1 MDKLM
6 ERGGDMKRAEYL
18 KKKIEETGMSM
29 KAFAEKAGIPY
40 TTLYSILERGVGKA
54 SVDNVIKICKT
65 LGITVEEMENAVNDD
80 IQTIAAHH
88 DGEDWTEEE
97 LAEIERF
104 KAFLRARRKM
114 IQQEEQQEEKPE

>member
-1 MDKLM
+1 M

-104 KAFLRARRKM
+104 KEFLRMKRKLKEK
-114 IQQEEQQEEKPE
+114 EEQQEEKPE